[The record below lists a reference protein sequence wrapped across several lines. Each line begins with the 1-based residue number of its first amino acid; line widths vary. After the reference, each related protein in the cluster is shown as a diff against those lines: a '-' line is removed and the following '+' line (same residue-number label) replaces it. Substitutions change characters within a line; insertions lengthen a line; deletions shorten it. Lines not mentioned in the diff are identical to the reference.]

1 MPLADFDF
9 RLFGTAT
16 TRSPGSS
23 TISIEAKRELLSTF
37 RELFQARH
45 VEGEGVMSEAES
57 KTTRWGF
64 IGAGRMATALIR
76 GMLRAGTATR
86 ETIIA
91 SDPLESARTLLAT
104 ETGVT
109 VVESNVRVAHKSEV
123 LVLAVKPQTVPHV
136 LEHLRHAVTPEHL
149 IISIA
154 AGVAL
159 ATLEAGLGPGRRLV
173 RVMPNTPAL
182 IGAGASAYC
191 LGSGAGAEDQALV
204 LACLKSVGQAVPV
217 PEALLDAV
225 TGLSGS
231 GPAFVF
237 VLIEALSDGGVKV
250 GLPRDVATALAAQT
264 VLGAARM
271 VLETGTHPGVL
282 KDQVASPG
290 GTTIAGLH
298 ALERGGLRAA
308 LIDAVEAAT
317 FRSAELARLAA
328 GTIAQ
333 APKPDKSQ

>member
-1 MPLADFDF
+1 LRRKEHYYRHFASVFK
-9 RLFGTAT
+9 
-16 TRSPGSS
+16 PGV
-23 TISIEAKRELLSTF
+23 TEEVAMNEAGSN
-37 RELFQARH
+37 
-45 VEGEGVMSEAES
+45 V
-57 KTTRWGF
+57 TRWGF

-76 GMLRAGTATR
+76 GMLRAGTATPG
-86 ETIIA
+86 TIIA
-91 SDPLESARTLLAT
+91 SDPLESARSILAA

-136 LEHLRHAVTPEHL
+136 LEHVRHAVTPNHL
-149 IISIA
+149 VISIA

-159 ATLEAGLGPGRRLV
+159 ATLEAGLGTGHRLV

-191 LGSGAGAEDQALV
+191 LGPGAVADDEALV
-204 LACLKSVGQAVPV
+204 LACLKSVGQAVSV
-217 PEALLDAV
+217 PETMLDAV

-237 VLIEALSDGGVKV
+237 VLIEALSDGGVRV

-317 FRSAELARLAA
+317 RRSTELARLAA
-328 GTIAQ
+328 GTVAQ
-333 APKPDKSQ
+333 AAGADELH